1 MRFIN
6 QLNKYYDHLNDRLA
20 KGFNYLVENPDDRK
34 ALELYNDIIEEL
46 SHVEELVNYYKNK

>member
-1 MRFIN
+1 MRFES

-20 KGFNYLVENPDDRK
+20 KGFDYLVENPDDRK

>member
-20 KGFNYLVENPDDRK
+20 RGFDYLVENPDDK
-34 ALELYNDIIEEL
+34 KELELYNDIIEEL

>member
-1 MRFIN
+1 MRFIK
-6 QLNKYYDHLNDRLA
+6 QLNKFYDHLNDRLA
-20 KGFNYLVENPDDRK
+20 KGFDYLVEYPDDRK

>member
-6 QLNKYYDHLNDRLA
+6 QLNKYYDHLTDRLA
-20 KGFNYLVENPDDRK
+20 KGFDYLVENPDDKR